1 MCGDDCD
8 DIANNIS
15 LYSSAAYII
24 IVTAALVVIISFF
37 GYCGAM
43 KENKCLLGTYFTV
56 ILALFIIMLVGA
68 ILGYSGNFEEKIK
81 TPFEKALKKY
91 NDNPV
96 DDDQSA
102 KNYKAVW
109 NEVQDE
115 VRITTKG
122 ISKSMNRNSIIYCS

>member
-56 ILALFIIMLVGA
+56 ILALFIVMLVGA

-115 VRITTKG
+115 VRIATKG
-122 ISKSMNRNSIIYCS
+122 ISKSES

>member
-1 MCGDDCD
+1 VCGDDCD

-115 VRITTKG
+115 VRIATKG
-122 ISKSMNRNSIIYCS
+122 ISKSES

>member
-24 IVTAALVVIISFF
+24 IVIAALVVIISFF

-115 VRITTKG
+115 VRIATKG
-122 ISKSMNRNSIIYCS
+122 ISKSES

>member
-115 VRITTKG
+115 VRIATKG
-122 ISKSMNRNSIIYCS
+122 ISKSES